1 MDATSMAMQG
11 TNTGFIAEHRLWSR
25 EVFNASSD
33 WIGVFESAN
42 CRVEYWVPR
51 ERDAQDAHD
60 QDEIYVVTQ
69 GTGAFR
75 MRQRIRAVHA
85 GDLIFV
91 PAGELHRFEA
101 FSEGFSVWVVHLPE
115 RAHASPH
122 VAVAAPR

>member
-1 MDATSMAMQG
+1 MPMQG
-11 TNTGFIAEHRLWSR
+11 ANAGFIAEHRLWSR
-25 EVFNASSD
+25 EVFNSSSD

-42 CRVEYWVPR
+42 CRVEYWAPR
-51 ERDAQDAHD
+51 ERDAQVAHD

-75 MRQRIRAVHA
+75 MQERIRAVHA

-101 FSEGFSVWVVHLPE
+101 FSEGFSVWVVYLSE
-115 RAHASPH
+115 RANASPL
-122 VAVAAPR
+122 AAAAAPR